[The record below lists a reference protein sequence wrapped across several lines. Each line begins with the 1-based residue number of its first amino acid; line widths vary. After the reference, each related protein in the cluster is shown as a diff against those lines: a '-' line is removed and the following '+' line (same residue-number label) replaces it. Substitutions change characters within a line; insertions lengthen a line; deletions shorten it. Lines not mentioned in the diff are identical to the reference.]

1 MRSPFETSA
10 EQSANS
16 PAAASEAP
24 QSMER
29 RVSPQTAE
37 KRADAVA
44 TPAAGVVPLART
56 PASGFPSVRSTRGE
70 ERAPQ
75 ATLEVNANVAL
86 GEDTASGPPPVIE
99 EPTPRAMS
107 ARTTR
112 ILGSNVPPML
122 APGSRRVSSAA
133 PNSRAQATTRYRYV
147 SAPPPPITATETPES
162 APRTANSRLPLE
174 HSGERRVD
182 SVRSSQSFA
191 RHSDLVESGE
201 RAAQRARVLDSQ
213 GQRALTVVPTT
224 RSWRPDLSLLPEARR
239 GLRDELYPLAL
250 DGCLVVGVLATEGAE
265 CRARLSAEVALALA
279 ESGHPRVLVLD
290 ADFGRAL
297 MQRFLRT
304 DVPPKLSLSEQ
315 LAAPAPQH
323 WTVFECTPSLHLL
336 GQAPGARATELH
348 GRALVACIAAL
359 RPCYDFIVIDG
370 PLLDDA
376 AACEAVREV
385 VDSVVFSHGRYGP
398 SEITRVKSLFP
409 EKRISLVPAVG

>member
-1 MRSPFETSA
+1 
-10 EQSANS
+10 
-16 PAAASEAP
+16 
-24 QSMER
+24 
-29 RVSPQTAE
+29 
-37 KRADAVA
+37 
-44 TPAAGVVPLART
+44 
-56 PASGFPSVRSTRGE
+56 
-70 ERAPQ
+70 
-75 ATLEVNANVAL
+75 VNANVAL
-86 GEDTASGPPPVIE
+86 GEDADAIPPPVIE
-99 EPTPRAMS
+99 EPTPRAIS

-112 ILGSNVPPML
+112 MLGSNVPPML

-133 PNSRAQATTRYRYV
+133 PSSRGQATTRYRYV
-147 SAPPPPITATETPES
+147 SAPPPPGAPTDARDAAASTAS
-162 APRTANSRLPLE
+162 SRLPLE
-174 HSGERRVD
+174 HSGERLVE
-182 SVRSSQSFA
+182 SVRANQNSESFVRQSSV
-191 RHSDLVESGE
+191 VESGE
-201 RAAQRARVLDSQ
+201 RAAQRSRVLESN
-213 GQRALTVVPTT
+213 GQRALTVVPAT

-304 DVPPKLSLSEQ
+304 DVPAKLSLSEQ

-336 GQAPGARATELH
+336 GQAPGARPRSLH
-348 GRALVACIAAL
+348 GDALVACIAAL
-359 RPCYDFIVIDG
+359 RPCYDFIVVDG

-385 VDSVVFSHGRYGP
+385 VDSVVFSHGRYGA